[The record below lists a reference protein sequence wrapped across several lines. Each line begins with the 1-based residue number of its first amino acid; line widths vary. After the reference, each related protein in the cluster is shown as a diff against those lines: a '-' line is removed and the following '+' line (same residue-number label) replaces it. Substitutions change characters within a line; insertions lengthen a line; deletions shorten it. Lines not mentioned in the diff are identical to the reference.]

1 MQKRPEHE
9 SDKKPRLGAKGGA
22 PVLLIFWALLPLTF
36 LAIIFS
42 GVVRADGSRA
52 HYHSAHGLRGKLGYC
67 TDCHGPSGQGYRG
80 FFVMPRLAGQTPE
93 YLENQLR
100 AFVEGTRQSHNGM
113 IMSRVH
119 GISPSM
125 RSALA
130 EEFADLNPRP
140 YGRAPGGLAE
150 RGKQIYEEGIPDAN
164 VPACSVCHGPDA
176 KGKGPIPRLAGQ
188 LYPYTIKALT
198 NWGRERGEAA
208 NSRVMQPI
216 AHSLTHSET
225 EAVAAYF
232 STLD

>member
-1 MQKRPEHE
+1 MQKQSRHP
-9 SDKKPRLGAKGGA
+9 SDKATTSIARRASQA
-22 PVLLIFWALLPLTF
+22 CAIVPVVLALTF
-36 LAIIFS
+36 LAIAFS
-42 GVVRADGSRA
+42 GVVHADGRGA
-52 HYHSAHGLRGKLGYC
+52 HYAHGLGGKLGYC
-67 TDCHGPSGQGYRG
+67 TDCHGPSGRGYRG

-150 RGKQIYEEGIPDAN
+150 RSKQIYEEGIPDSN

-216 AHSLTHSET
+216 AHSLTRSEM

>member
-1 MQKRPEHE
+1 MQKQSRHQG
-9 SDKKPRLGAKGGA
+9 DKATTSSARRASQA
-22 PVLLIFWALLPLTF
+22 CAIVSVALALTF
-36 LAIIFS
+36 LAIGFS
-42 GVVRADGSRA
+42 GVGRAADMGGPGFYGRGSQ
-52 HYHSAHGLRGKLGYC
+52 GKMGYC
-67 TDCHGPSGQGYRG
+67 TDCHGPSGRGYRG
-80 FFVMPRLAGQTPE
+80 FYVMPRLAGQTPE

-100 AFVEGTRQSHNGM
+100 AFVEGTRESHNGM

-119 GISPSM
+119 GINPSM

-130 EEFADLNPRP
+130 DRFADLNPGP
-140 YGRAPGGLAE
+140 YGRAPMGLAE
-150 RGKQIYEEGIPDAN
+150 RGKQIYEEGVPDAN
-164 VPACSVCHGPDA
+164 VPACSVCHGPEA

-198 NWGRERGEAA
+198 NWDRERGEAA

-216 AHSLTHSET
+216 AHSLTRSDM

>member
-1 MQKRPEHE
+1 MQKRLGYQG
-9 SDKKPRLGAKGGA
+9 DKVRRLSAKRA
-22 PVLLIFWALLPLTF
+22 ASAQLIFSALLPLTF
-36 LAIIFS
+36 LAIVSS
-42 GVVRADGSRA
+42 GVVRADGRGA
-52 HYHSAHGLRGKLGYC
+52 HYAHGLGGKLGYC
-67 TDCHGPSGQGYRG
+67 TDCHGPSGRGYRG
-80 FFVMPRLAGQTPE
+80 FYVMPRLAGQTPE

-130 EEFADLNPRP
+130 DEFAELNPRP
-140 YGRAPGGLAE
+140 YGRAPMGLAE
-150 RGKQIYEEGIPDAN
+150 RGRKIYEEGIPDAN

-216 AHSLTHSET
+216 AHTLSRSEM

-232 STLD
+232 SSLN